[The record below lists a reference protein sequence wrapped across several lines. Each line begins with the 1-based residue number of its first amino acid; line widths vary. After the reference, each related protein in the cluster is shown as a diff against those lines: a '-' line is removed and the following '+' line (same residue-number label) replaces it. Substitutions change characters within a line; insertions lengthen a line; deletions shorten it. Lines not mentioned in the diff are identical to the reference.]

1 MEGRYKSLAAMDASP
16 WIAHFTKTAGDTQV
30 LSSRPRP
37 IVVEKK
43 YMSHG
48 KGQQTSKDA
57 DNMPLTIVS
66 PVGQSTEMAQ
76 ADLNMEWDKNKN
88 QTVPPSLGGPTAI
101 RSQPTALTTA
111 TTSRKQRG
119 RKRALHTNSQSTIQ
133 HHKKT
138 RPASTSVAASTAKGA
153 RSINTKAVS
162 RIRDIFTGNGGR

>member
-43 YMSHG
+43 YMTNSN
-48 KGQQTSKDA
+48 GQQTSKDT

-88 QTVPPSLGGPTAI
+88 QTVQPSLAGPTAI
-101 RSQPTALTTA
+101 RSQPTSLTTQ
-111 TTSRKQRG
+111 RKQRG
-119 RKRALHTNSQSTIQ
+119 KKRALPINYPSTVQ
-133 HHKKT
+133 QQHKKPRAT
-138 RPASTSVAASTAKGA
+138 SLAKAPRSTNKKV
-153 RSINTKAVS
+153 VS
-162 RIRDIFTGNGGR
+162 RIRDIFTGNGDR